1 MFFSLQVLGKRA
13 IDFGEE
19 FRPGVIDLGSEA
31 RQRGTLTSSG
41 RATLV
46 TERHGHKGVIQDIR
60 VVGTLAT
67 AVEQTC
73 ARCLEPVVHELS
85 KSFDLLYRPLG
96 SDAGRE
102 EMSVTQV
109 EAEISYYQGDGLLL
123 EDVLREQ
130 TLLALPMRVVCSEE
144 CKGLC
149 RSCGHNLNLGPCSCP
164 APAADPCWT
173 ALQGLREKLER

>member
-1 MFFSLQVLGKRA
+1 MFFSLQVLEKRA

-31 RQRGTLTSSG
+31 RQQGALKSSG
-41 RATLV
+41 QATLV
-46 TERHGHKGVIQDIR
+46 TERHGRKGVIQDIR

-67 AVEQTC
+67 AVEQPC
-73 ARCLEPVVHELS
+73 ARCLELVASEVS
-85 KSFDLLYRPLG
+85 RSFDLLYRPLG

-102 EMSVTQV
+102 EMSVTEA

-130 TLLALPMRVVCSEE
+130 ILLALPMRVVCSEE

-149 RSCGHNLNLGPCSCP
+149 PRCGQNLNLGPCPCP
-164 APAADPCWT
+164 APVADPRWA
-173 ALQGLREKLER
+173 ALQGLREKLDR